1 MDAIC
6 VIETDCEVDFALPLN
21 YKEPECVAPLP
32 VASSS
37 SHKPS
42 ALGEVVYGS
51 TNGSAIKAPISPKKE
66 DEMVVTRSRPLKC
79 QAFTGTKYSFR

>member
-6 VIETDCEVDFALPLN
+6 VIETNCEVDFALPLDYN
-21 YKEPECVAPLP
+21 EPECVAPLS

-37 SHKPS
+37 LHKPS

-51 TNGSAIKAPISPKKE
+51 TNGSAIKSPISPKKE
-66 DEMVVTRSRPLKC
+66 DEMVVTTSRPLKC
-79 QAFTGTKYSFR
+79 QAFASTKYSLR